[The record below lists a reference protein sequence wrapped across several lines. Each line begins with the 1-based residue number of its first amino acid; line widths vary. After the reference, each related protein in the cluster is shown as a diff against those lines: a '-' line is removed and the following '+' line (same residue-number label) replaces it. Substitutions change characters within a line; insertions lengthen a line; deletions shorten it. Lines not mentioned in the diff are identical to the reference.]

1 MNSKSPLLKRYLV
14 KKTSKRKGSK
24 KNMFY
29 YRRTILLFTYINKNA
44 DIKFSAQGA
53 FLEIFFPTLSKYN
66 IIENDDDRSTNNY
79 TMS

>member
-1 MNSKSPLLKRYLV
+1 
-14 KKTSKRKGSK
+14 
-24 KNMFY
+24 MFY
-29 YRRTILLFTYINKNA
+29 YRRTILLFKYINKNA

-66 IIENDDDRSTNNY
+66 ITEDDDDRSTNNY